1 MTINKT
7 KEAQN
12 VLDTLNIPWNEPFKL
27 TKESLNQKLIA
38 LLRLQY
44 CPSNVLKNDMKL
56 LRFLTSINDD
66 IELVFEKIVPKFETS
81 AKVDVSKKYIGKK
94 LFQFKRTKT
103 KTVTLKDGTKK
114 KKKIHTKVDSDWRT
128 YFGSSDAL
136 LSDLESIGVEHF
148 RREILHFCTSK
159 ASCSYI
165 EAQEQFARNVLESD
179 VYYNNQ
185 IMVRVHG
192 NHIRNKALTV
202 S

>member
-1 MTINKT
+1 MRWYYR
-7 KEAQN
+7 EEE
-12 VLDTLNIPWNEPFKL
+12 VDEIPLGAVGFVYLIEC
-27 TKESLNQKLIA
+27 SLNG
-38 LLRLQY
+38 
-44 CPSNVLKNDMKL
+44 
-56 LRFLTSINDD
+56 
-66 IELVFEKIVPKFETS
+66 
-81 AKVDVSKKYIGKK
+81 KKYIGKK